1 MNQKTISFAYAALQG
16 IYWMSH
22 GVVYSFAAVFLLDR
36 HFTDSQVGAIIALS
50 CIFSALFQPLMAA
63 AADRGEMF
71 SLRSLFTM
79 LCVVAMIPAMLL
91 FFFRKTS
98 AFSAFCY
105 VLFLLLHLSIQPLL
119 SALGM
124 QLINNGYPLNFGV
137 ARGIG
142 SMSYAALT
150 FFLGAI
156 TLRFTTSCLPLL
168 ACVLYVCLILLLCFF
183 PNTRRRGAR
192 TVSSVG
198 TMAVLQK
205 HKKFSLFILG
215 ILLIFISH
223 SAINT
228 YAIQI
233 LRPMGKGNEELGQL
247 MAYTAVLEF
256 LVMLSFSRIMK
267 GRDCGNVLKFTAVFF
282 VLKGVLVAMA
292 PNLPL
297 LYGAFLTQ
305 LFSFALFTPASV
317 YYADKILEEGDSV
330 KGQALIT
337 VAITAGNILGS
348 FFCGFFIDLWGIT
361 AAIWVTTAF
370 TAIGM
375 VFFFCG
381 VEKVGKWEE
390 KRLS

>member
-1 MNQKTISFAYAALQG
+1 MNQKKVSFVYSALQG

-22 GVVYSFAAVFLLDR
+22 GIVYSFAAVFLLDR
-36 HFTDSQVGAIIALS
+36 HFTDGQVGAVIALS
-50 CIFSALFQPLMAA
+50 CIFSALFQPIIAA
-63 AADRGEMF
+63 TADRGTMF
-71 SLRSLFTM
+71 SLRTLFTFLCIITM
-79 LCVVAMIPAMLL
+79 LPAILL
-91 FFFRKTS
+91 FFFHTS
-98 AFSAFCY
+98 LIFSAVCY
-105 VLFLLLHLSIQPLL
+105 ILLLLLHLSIQPLL

-124 QLINNGYPLNFGV
+124 QLINHGYPLNFGA

-142 SMSYAALT
+142 SMSYAILT

-156 TLRFTTSCLPLL
+156 TLRFTSNCLPIL
-168 ACVLYVCLILLLCFF
+168 ACILYTCLILLLRFC
-183 PNTRRRGAR
+183 PDIRRHGVS
-192 TVSSVG
+192 TVSSTG
-198 TMAVLQK
+198 TMVVLRK

-233 LRPMGKGNEELGQL
+233 LRPMGKGNTELGQI

-256 LVMLSFSRIMK
+256 IVMLSFSRIIK

-317 YYADKILEEGDSV
+317 FYADKILEEGDRV

-337 VAITAGNILGS
+337 MAITAGNILGS
-348 FFCGFFIDLWGIT
+348 FFCGCFIELWGIT
-361 AAIWVTTAF
+361 AAIWVTTLF

-381 VEKVGKWEE
+381 VEKTGKWEE
-390 KRLS
+390 KSL